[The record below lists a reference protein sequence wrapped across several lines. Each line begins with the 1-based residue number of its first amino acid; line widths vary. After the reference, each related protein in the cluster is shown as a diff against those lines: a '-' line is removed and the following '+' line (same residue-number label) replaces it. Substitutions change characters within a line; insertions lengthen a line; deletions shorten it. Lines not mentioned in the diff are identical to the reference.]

1 MAYYVCF
8 ICAKISQIF
17 CLYDSLHTTY
27 IIILFLCKYHFVL
40 WGAHQ
45 LELWLSTLVCVCVNS
60 ELNVHYWL
68 NLCPGPNLL
77 VMKNLVGQF
86 LLSQLKETQ
95 NTKRQSRLCGKKLIY
110 ENTKLKKISK
120 LLSMWTWYKIE
131 WGYQNPRLRCSK
143 KRFNLTWGHWYCIET
158 AKPIKL
164 SMLDGIWG
172 FLFSLHQRS

>member
-1 MAYYVCF
+1 MYVLYVLKLVRYSVYMIRYIQHTLLFCF
-8 ICAKISQIF
+8 CAN
-17 CLYDSLHTTY
+17 
-27 IIILFLCKYHFVL
+27 IILYCEVHTSWNFDSAPL
-40 WGAHQ
+40 
-45 LELWLSTLVCVCVNS
+45 CVCVNS

-131 WGYQNPRLRCSK
+131 
-143 KRFNLTWGHWYCIET
+143 
-158 AKPIKL
+158 
-164 SMLDGIWG
+164 
-172 FLFSLHQRS
+172 